1 MTDPGPDHGR
11 AHVGLRRSEHIA
23 VFLRFQSVFG
33 DGTRRRRAANARATR
48 GTTDPAEQPFAPGRD
63 PRSFS
68 RALDEV
74 LRDRGW
80 TGAVSQSEL
89 FAAWDELVGPITA
102 EHAEPIDLRAG
113 VLRVRCDSTA
123 WATQLGLMRSR
134 ILSAITER
142 YPEAGVETIR
152 FTGPD
157 APSWKRGP
165 RSVPGR
171 GPRDTYG

>member
-1 MTDPGPDHGR
+1 MPPTRR
-11 AHVGLRRSEHIA
+11 AREHVA
-23 VFLRFQSVFG
+23 VFLRFREVFG
-33 DGTRRRRAANARATR
+33 DGARRRARR
-48 GTTDPAEQPFAPGRD
+48 RQGPTDPADEPFAPGRD
-63 PRSFS
+63 PRSLS
-68 RALDEV
+68 RSLGEM

-80 TGAVSQSEL
+80 TEAVSRSEL
-89 FAAWDELVGPITA
+89 FVSWPEVVGEAIA
-102 EHAEPIDLRAG
+102 EHAEPVDLHAG

-123 WATQLGLMRSR
+123 WATQLGLMRDR
-134 ILSAITER
+134 LVANLVER
-142 YPEAGVETIR
+142 FPDAGSESVR